1 MKLNRVTA
9 LFLGLVLAF
18 SLAACGQGASS
29 ASTASSSASSAAAEG
44 KTEEQL
50 LADENEI
57 LSANDALWEK
67 VFSSMDKNVTE
78 TTLSTNYG
86 DFLLSAVEKAKDQF
100 SDEEYK
106 TLTADAEKIRAIEEQ
121 IAALAPADAAA
132 SSAAAQGTAFP
143 QFEGSD
149 LEGNPVDNSL
159 FAGNAFT
166 VVNFWFNGCKPCVE
180 ELDDLNA
187 LNEKVKAQGGEVVGI
202 NTETLDGSQQGIE
215 AAKKLLAAKGASYRN
230 IYFASGSEAG
240 KFALNIM
247 AFPTTYVFD
256 RDGNVVGQPLLGGID
271 KEENLAA
278 LQKNIDAALARTAPN
293 KLFSPAAYGR
303 LFLFAAGIAMHAR
316 APDGIRWG
324 RSILLPAKERISM
337 KNTGTLRIQ
346 TFAAR
351 QSAPVEGVTV
361 AVQGDG
367 FTLHRITDATGSA
380 ADIPV
385 EAPACTLSLDEDN
398 TTRPYAIVSLT
409 AAKPGYRTVRI
420 EGIQIFA
427 GQVTLAQPQML
438 PVTEED
444 RDIPD
449 APIVIPPHALFAGS
463 GGSGPQPRENCTPR
477 VLDQVVIPKNI
488 TVHLGKPAAS
498 ARNVTVSFRD
508 YIANVASSEVYPT
521 WPEQALRA
529 NIHCQI
535 SLALNRI
542 YTEWY
547 PSKGYTFNITN
558 STSYDQYYVH
568 GRTVFEVMVRI
579 TDDIFNTYLR
589 KRGTVNPYYS
599 EYCDGKSVTCPGL
612 KQWGTVT
619 LANNGRSALQI
630 LRYYYG
636 SSIEIVR
643 TKNIR
648 SIPQSYPGT
657 PLRQGSRGTAV
668 FTLQR
673 QLNRIAKDYPFL
685 GKLTVDG
692 VFGSRMAATV
702 RAFQKQFNLTADG
715 VVGRQTWYKI
725 SYIYVSVKDL
735 AELTSEGETSTGTL
749 SNGTWNGTVLST
761 GASGS
766 AVEQVQFWLNTL
778 AQYDSAIPSV
788 KVDGVF
794 GTATA
799 NAVRAFQRKYGL
811 TVDGIVGQTTWKE
824 LYDEFLSIQ
833 SDNGTPNAYPG
844 TPLREGSSGQNVR
857 LVQFWLKI
865 ARTVYTSLE
874 SVTVDG
880 KFGAG
885 TAAAVRRFQRYFGL
899 TADGVVGRTTW
910 QKLYE
915 VYNDIANRLLSSS
928 LRPGEYPGV
937 LRSGS
942 TGTPVR
948 ELQFYLYLMSA
959 YESSIPPV
967 SIDGKFGADTERA
980 VRAYQRFAGLTVDG
994 VVGRTTW
1001 NSLYGR
1007 ASQLRSSGPVVTL
1020 KRLPYPG
1027 TPLTVGS
1034 SGKAVLYYNLLL
1046 LRIAY
1051 YFSSVEAPPLADRY
1065 TDETA
1070 TATRSAQQLLGLE
1083 QTGIADADTWTAVE
1097 ALSLQLA
1104 AHAPNPD
1111 RDTPSGTAYPG
1122 RAIAEGSAG
1131 QEVGQVERWINRRAQ
1146 LSCGEGYVADNNRF
1160 GASDAA
1166 AVRAVQQQAGLQPV
1180 NGIVYRETWHAL
1192 QAQCTDPCGCEKEE

>member
-1 MKLNRVTA
+1 
-9 LFLGLVLAF
+9 
-18 SLAACGQGASS
+18 
-29 ASTASSSASSAAAEG
+29 
-44 KTEEQL
+44 
-50 LADENEI
+50 
-57 LSANDALWEK
+57 
-67 VFSSMDKNVTE
+67 
-78 TTLSTNYG
+78 
-86 DFLLSAVEKAKDQF
+86 
-100 SDEEYK
+100 
-106 TLTADAEKIRAIEEQ
+106 
-121 IAALAPADAAA
+121 
-132 SSAAAQGTAFP
+132 
-143 QFEGSD
+143 
-149 LEGNPVDNSL
+149 
-159 FAGNAFT
+159 
-166 VVNFWFNGCKPCVE
+166 
-180 ELDDLNA
+180 
-187 LNEKVKAQGGEVVGI
+187 
-202 NTETLDGSQQGIE
+202 
-215 AAKKLLAAKGASYRN
+215 
-230 IYFASGSEAG
+230 
-240 KFALNIM
+240 
-247 AFPTTYVFD
+247 
-256 RDGNVVGQPLLGGID
+256 
-271 KEENLAA
+271 
-278 LQKNIDAALARTAPN
+278 
-293 KLFSPAAYGR
+293 
-303 LFLFAAGIAMHAR
+303 
-316 APDGIRWG
+316 
-324 RSILLPAKERISM
+324 M

-367 FTLHRITDATGSA
+367 FTLHCITDATGSA

-398 TTRPYAIVSLT
+398 TIRPYAVVSLT
-409 AAKPGYRTVRI
+409 AAKSGYRTVRI

-427 GQVTLAQPQML
+427 GQITLAQPAMI
-438 PVTEED
+438 PVTEEGK
-444 RDIPD
+444 DIPN
-449 APIVIPPHALFAGS
+449 APIIIPPHPLFAGS
-463 GGSGPQPRENCTPR
+463 GGSGAQPVENCVPR
-477 VLDQVVIPKNI
+477 VLDKVIIPKNI

-568 GRTVFEVMVRI
+568 GRTVFDVMVRI

-619 LANNGRSALQI
+619 LANQGRNALQI
-630 LRYYYG
+630 LKYYYG
-636 SSIEIVR
+636 SDIEIVR
-643 TKNIR
+643 TNNIQ
-648 SIPQSYPGT
+648 SIPQSYPGS
-657 PLRQGSRGTAV
+657 PLRQGDSGTAV

-673 QLNRIAKDYPFL
+673 QLNRITKDYPFL

-702 RAFQKQFNLTADG
+702 RAFQKQFNLTSDG

-735 AELTSEGETSTGTL
+735 AELTSEGEVSSGTL
-749 SNGTWNGTVLST
+749 SDGTWGGTVLRTGST
-761 GASGS
+761 GS
-766 AVEQVQFWLNTL
+766 AVEQLQFWLNTL
-778 AQYDSAIPSV
+778 AQYESSIPSLT
-788 KVDGVF
+788 VDGVY
-794 GTATA
+794 GTGTA

-811 TVDGIVGQTTWKE
+811 TVDGVVGRATWTE
-824 LYDEFLSIQ
+824 VYDQFRSIQ

-844 TPLREGSSGQNVR
+844 TALREGSSGQNVR

-865 ARTVYTSLE
+865 ARTVYSSL
-874 SVTVDG
+874 SNVTVDG
-880 KFGAG
+880 KFGSA
-885 TAAAVRRFQRYFGL
+885 TTAAVRRFQTYFGL
-899 TADGVVGRTTW
+899 TSDGVVGRTTW
-910 QKLYE
+910 NKLYE
-915 VYNDIANRLLSSS
+915 VYNDIANKLLSSS

-937 LRSGS
+937 LRNGSSG
-942 TGTPVR
+942 TAVR

-994 VVGRTTW
+994 IVGRTTW
-1001 NSLYGR
+1001 NSLYDKASTLR
-1007 ASQLRSSGPVVTL
+1007 ASGPVVTL

-1034 SGKAVLYYNLLL
+1034 SGSAVLYYSLLL
-1046 LRIAY
+1046 QRIAY
-1051 YFSSVEAPPLADRY
+1051 YFDSVENPPLSDQY

-1070 TATRSAQQLLGLE
+1070 AATRSAQALLDLP
-1083 QTGIADADTWTAVE
+1083 QTGTANADTWTAVE

-1111 RDTPSGTAYPG
+1111 RDIPPSTAYPG

-1131 QEVGQVERWINRRAQ
+1131 QEVGQVERWLNRRAQ
-1146 LSCGEGYVADNNRF
+1146 LSCGEDYVADNNRF
-1160 GASDAA
+1160 GAADAA
-1166 AVRAVQQQAGLQPV
+1166 AVRAVQQQAGLLV
-1180 NGIVYRETWHAL
+1180 TGIVNRETWAAL
-1192 QAQCTDPCGCEKEE
+1192 QAQSCNCDKEE

>member
-1 MKLNRVTA
+1 
-9 LFLGLVLAF
+9 
-18 SLAACGQGASS
+18 
-29 ASTASSSASSAAAEG
+29 
-44 KTEEQL
+44 
-50 LADENEI
+50 
-57 LSANDALWEK
+57 
-67 VFSSMDKNVTE
+67 
-78 TTLSTNYG
+78 
-86 DFLLSAVEKAKDQF
+86 
-100 SDEEYK
+100 
-106 TLTADAEKIRAIEEQ
+106 
-121 IAALAPADAAA
+121 
-132 SSAAAQGTAFP
+132 
-143 QFEGSD
+143 
-149 LEGNPVDNSL
+149 
-159 FAGNAFT
+159 
-166 VVNFWFNGCKPCVE
+166 
-180 ELDDLNA
+180 
-187 LNEKVKAQGGEVVGI
+187 
-202 NTETLDGSQQGIE
+202 
-215 AAKKLLAAKGASYRN
+215 
-230 IYFASGSEAG
+230 
-240 KFALNIM
+240 
-247 AFPTTYVFD
+247 
-256 RDGNVVGQPLLGGID
+256 
-271 KEENLAA
+271 
-278 LQKNIDAALARTAPN
+278 
-293 KLFSPAAYGR
+293 
-303 LFLFAAGIAMHAR
+303 
-316 APDGIRWG
+316 
-324 RSILLPAKERISM
+324 M

-351 QSAPVEGVTV
+351 QSAPMEGVTV

-367 FTLHRITDATGSA
+367 FTLHCITDATGSA

-398 TTRPYAIVSLT
+398 TIRPYAVVSLT
-409 AAKPGYRTVRI
+409 AAKSGYRTVRI

-427 GQVTLAQPQML
+427 GQITLAQPAMI
-438 PVTEED
+438 PVTEEGK
-444 RDIPD
+444 DIPN
-449 APIVIPPHALFAGS
+449 APIVIPPHPLFAGS
-463 GGSGPQPRENCTPR
+463 GGSGAQPVENCTPR
-477 VLDQVVIPKNI
+477 VLDKVIIPKNI

-568 GRTVFEVMVRI
+568 GRTVFDVMVRI

-619 LANNGRSALQI
+619 LANQGRTALQI

-636 SSIEIVR
+636 SDIEIVR
-643 TKNIR
+643 TSNIQ
-648 SIPQSYPGT
+648 SIPQSYPGS
-657 PLRQGSRGTAV
+657 PLRQGDSGTAV

-673 QLNRIAKDYPFL
+673 QLNRITKDYPFL

-735 AELTSEGETSTGTL
+735 AELTSEGEVSSGTL
-749 SNGTWNGTVLST
+749 SDGTWGGTVLRTGST
-761 GASGS
+761 GS
-766 AVEQVQFWLNTL
+766 AVEQLQFWLNTL
-778 AQYDSAIPSV
+778 AQYESSIPSLT
-788 KVDGVF
+788 VDGVY
-794 GTATA
+794 GTGTA

-811 TVDGIVGQTTWKE
+811 TVDGVVGRNTWTE
-824 LYDEFLSIQ
+824 LYDQFRSIQ

-844 TPLREGSSGQNVR
+844 TALREGASGQNVR

-865 ARTVYTSLE
+865 ARTVYPSL
-874 SVTVDG
+874 SNVTVDG
-880 KFGAG
+880 RFGSA
-885 TAAAVRRFQRYFGL
+885 TAAAVRRFQTYFGL
-899 TADGVVGRTTW
+899 TSDGVVGRTTW
-910 QKLYE
+910 NKLYE
-915 VYNDIANRLLSSS
+915 VYNDIANKLLSSS

-942 TGTPVR
+942 SGTAVR

-967 SIDGKFGADTERA
+967 SIDGKFGASTEAA

-994 VVGRTTW
+994 IVGRTTW
-1001 NSLYGR
+1001 NSLYDKASTLR
-1007 ASQLRSSGPVVTL
+1007 ASGPVVTL

-1034 SGKAVLYYNLLL
+1034 SGSAVLYYSLLL
-1046 LRIAY
+1046 QRIAY
-1051 YFSSVEAPPLADRY
+1051 YFTSVVSPPLSDQY

-1070 TATRSAQQLLGLE
+1070 AATRSAQELLSLPE
-1083 QTGIADADTWTAVE
+1083 TGIADADTWTAVE

-1111 RDTPSGTAYPG
+1111 RGTPPSTAYPG

-1131 QEVGQVERWINRRAQ
+1131 QEVGQVERWLNRRAQ
-1146 LSCGEGYVADNNRF
+1146 LSCDEDYVADNNRF
-1160 GASDAA
+1160 GAADAA
-1166 AVRAVQQQAGLQPV
+1166 AVRAVQQQAGLLV
-1180 NGIVYRETWHAL
+1180 TGIVNRETWAAL
-1192 QAQCTDPCGCEKEE
+1192 QAQSCNCDKEE

>member
-1 MKLNRVTA
+1 
-9 LFLGLVLAF
+9 
-18 SLAACGQGASS
+18 
-29 ASTASSSASSAAAEG
+29 
-44 KTEEQL
+44 
-50 LADENEI
+50 
-57 LSANDALWEK
+57 
-67 VFSSMDKNVTE
+67 
-78 TTLSTNYG
+78 
-86 DFLLSAVEKAKDQF
+86 
-100 SDEEYK
+100 
-106 TLTADAEKIRAIEEQ
+106 
-121 IAALAPADAAA
+121 
-132 SSAAAQGTAFP
+132 
-143 QFEGSD
+143 
-149 LEGNPVDNSL
+149 
-159 FAGNAFT
+159 
-166 VVNFWFNGCKPCVE
+166 
-180 ELDDLNA
+180 
-187 LNEKVKAQGGEVVGI
+187 
-202 NTETLDGSQQGIE
+202 
-215 AAKKLLAAKGASYRN
+215 
-230 IYFASGSEAG
+230 
-240 KFALNIM
+240 
-247 AFPTTYVFD
+247 
-256 RDGNVVGQPLLGGID
+256 
-271 KEENLAA
+271 
-278 LQKNIDAALARTAPN
+278 
-293 KLFSPAAYGR
+293 
-303 LFLFAAGIAMHAR
+303 
-316 APDGIRWG
+316 
-324 RSILLPAKERISM
+324 M

-367 FTLHRITDATGSA
+367 FTLHCITDATGSA

-385 EAPACTLSLDEDN
+385 EAPACALSLDEDN

-444 RDIPD
+444 RDIPN
-449 APIVIPPHALFAGS
+449 APIIIPPHALFAGS
-463 GGSGPQPRENCTPR
+463 GGSGPQPVQHCTPR

-488 TVHLGKPAAS
+488 TVHLGKPAAA

-568 GRTVFEVMVRI
+568 GRTVFDVMVRI

-619 LANNGRSALQI
+619 LANQGRTALQI

-636 SSIEIVR
+636 SDIEIVR
-643 TKNIR
+643 TNNIQ
-648 SIPQSYPGT
+648 SIPQSYPGS
-657 PLRQGSRGTAV
+657 PIRQGDSGTAV

-673 QLNRIAKDYPFL
+673 QLNRITKDYPFL

-735 AELTSEGETSTGTL
+735 AELTSEGEVSSGTL
-749 SNGTWNGTVLST
+749 SDGTWGGTVLRTGST
-761 GASGS
+761 GS
-766 AVEQVQFWLNTL
+766 AVEQLQFWLNTL
-778 AQYDSAIPSV
+778 AQYESSIPSLT
-788 KVDGVF
+788 VDGVY
-794 GTATA
+794 GTGTA

-811 TVDGIVGQTTWKE
+811 TVDGVVGRATWTE
-824 LYDEFLSIQ
+824 VYDQFRSIQ

-844 TPLREGSSGQNVR
+844 TALREGASGQNVR

-865 ARTVYTSLE
+865 ARTVYPSL
-874 SVTVDG
+874 SNVTVDG
-880 KFGAG
+880 RFGSA
-885 TAAAVRRFQRYFGL
+885 TAAAVRRFQTYFGL
-899 TADGVVGRTTW
+899 TSDGVVGRTTW
-910 QKLYE
+910 NKLYE
-915 VYNDIANRLLSSS
+915 VYNDIANKLLSSS

-937 LRSGS
+937 LRNGSSG
-942 TGTPVR
+942 TAVR

-959 YESSIPPV
+959 YESSIPAIA
-967 SIDGKFGADTERA
+967 IDGQFGASTEAA

-994 VVGRTTW
+994 IVGRTTW
-1001 NSLYGR
+1001 NSLYDKASTLR
-1007 ASQLRSSGPVVTL
+1007 ASGPVVTL

-1034 SGKAVLYYNLLL
+1034 SGSAVLYYSLLL
-1046 LRIAY
+1046 QRIAY
-1051 YFSSVEAPPLADRY
+1051 YFTSVVSPPLSDQY

-1070 TATRSAQQLLGLE
+1070 AATRSAQELLNLHE
-1083 QTGIADADTWTAVE
+1083 TGIADAETWTAVE

-1111 RDTPSGTAYPG
+1111 RDTPPSTAYPG

-1131 QEVGQVERWINRRAQ
+1131 QEVGQVERWLNRRAQ
-1146 LSCGEGYVADNNRF
+1146 LSCDEDYVADNNRF
-1160 GASDAA
+1160 GAADAA
-1166 AVRAVQQQAGLQPV
+1166 AVRAVQQQAGLLVTGTV
-1180 NGIVYRETWHAL
+1180 NRETWAAL
-1192 QAQCTDPCGCEKEE
+1192 QAQSCNCDKEE

>member
-1 MKLNRVTA
+1 
-9 LFLGLVLAF
+9 
-18 SLAACGQGASS
+18 
-29 ASTASSSASSAAAEG
+29 
-44 KTEEQL
+44 
-50 LADENEI
+50 
-57 LSANDALWEK
+57 
-67 VFSSMDKNVTE
+67 
-78 TTLSTNYG
+78 
-86 DFLLSAVEKAKDQF
+86 
-100 SDEEYK
+100 
-106 TLTADAEKIRAIEEQ
+106 
-121 IAALAPADAAA
+121 
-132 SSAAAQGTAFP
+132 
-143 QFEGSD
+143 
-149 LEGNPVDNSL
+149 
-159 FAGNAFT
+159 
-166 VVNFWFNGCKPCVE
+166 
-180 ELDDLNA
+180 
-187 LNEKVKAQGGEVVGI
+187 
-202 NTETLDGSQQGIE
+202 
-215 AAKKLLAAKGASYRN
+215 
-230 IYFASGSEAG
+230 
-240 KFALNIM
+240 
-247 AFPTTYVFD
+247 
-256 RDGNVVGQPLLGGID
+256 
-271 KEENLAA
+271 
-278 LQKNIDAALARTAPN
+278 
-293 KLFSPAAYGR
+293 
-303 LFLFAAGIAMHAR
+303 
-316 APDGIRWG
+316 
-324 RSILLPAKERISM
+324 M

-367 FTLHRITDATGSA
+367 FTLHRITDATGSV
-380 ADIPV
+380 ADIPI
-385 EAPACTLSLDEDN
+385 EAPACALSLDEDN

-438 PVTEED
+438 PDTEEG
-444 RDIPD
+444 RDIPN
-449 APIVIPPHALFAGS
+449 APIIIPPHALFAGS

-477 VLDQVVIPKNI
+477 VLEQVIIPKNI
-488 TVHLGKPAAS
+488 TVHLGKPAAA

-568 GRTVFEVMVRI
+568 GRTVFDVMVRI

-619 LANNGRSALQI
+619 LANQGRTALQI
-630 LRYYYG
+630 LKYYYG
-636 SSIEIVR
+636 NDIEIVR
-643 TKNIR
+643 TNNIQ
-648 SIPQSYPGT
+648 SIPQSYPGS
-657 PLRQGSRGTAV
+657 PIRQGDSGTAV

-673 QLNRIAKDYPFL
+673 QLNRITKDYPFL

-715 VVGRQTWYKI
+715 MVGRQTWYKI

-735 AELTSEGETSTGTL
+735 AELTSEGEVSSGTL
-749 SNGTWNGTVLST
+749 SDGTWGGTVLRTGST
-761 GASGS
+761 GS
-766 AVEQVQFWLNTL
+766 AVEQLQFWLNTL
-778 AQYDSAIPSV
+778 AQYESSIPSLT
-788 KVDGVF
+788 VDGVY
-794 GTATA
+794 GTGTA

-811 TVDGIVGQTTWKE
+811 TVDGVVGRATWTE
-824 LYDEFLSIQ
+824 VYDQFRSIQ

-844 TPLREGSSGQNVR
+844 TALREGASGQNVR

-865 ARTVYTSLE
+865 ARTVYPSL
-874 SVTVDG
+874 SNVTVDG
-880 KFGAG
+880 RFGSA
-885 TAAAVRRFQRYFGL
+885 TAAAVRRFQTYFGL
-899 TADGVVGRTTW
+899 TSDGVVGRTTW
-910 QKLYE
+910 NKLYE
-915 VYNDIANRLLSSS
+915 VYNDIANKLLSSS

-937 LRSGS
+937 LRNGSSG
-942 TGTPVR
+942 TAVR

-959 YESSIPPV
+959 YESSIPAIG
-967 SIDGKFGADTERA
+967 IDGQFGASTEAA

-994 VVGRTTW
+994 IVGRTTW
-1001 NSLYGR
+1001 NSLYDKASTLR
-1007 ASQLRSSGPVVTL
+1007 ASGPVVTL

-1034 SGKAVLYYNLLL
+1034 SGSAVLYYSLLL
-1046 LRIAY
+1046 QRIAY
-1051 YFSSVEAPPLADRY
+1051 YFTSVVSPPLSDQY

-1070 TATRSAQQLLGLE
+1070 AATRSAQELLNLHE
-1083 QTGIADADTWTAVE
+1083 TGIADAETWTAVE

-1111 RDTPSGTAYPG
+1111 RDTPPSTAYPG

-1131 QEVGQVERWINRRAQ
+1131 QEVGQVERWLNRRAQ
-1146 LSCGEGYVADNNRF
+1146 LSCDEDYVADNNRF
-1160 GASDAA
+1160 GAADAA
-1166 AVRAVQQQAGLQPV
+1166 AVRAVQQQAGLLV
-1180 NGIVYRETWHAL
+1180 TGTVDRETWAAL
-1192 QAQCTDPCGCEKEE
+1192 QAQSCEHCNEEE

>member
-1 MKLNRVTA
+1 
-9 LFLGLVLAF
+9 
-18 SLAACGQGASS
+18 
-29 ASTASSSASSAAAEG
+29 
-44 KTEEQL
+44 
-50 LADENEI
+50 
-57 LSANDALWEK
+57 
-67 VFSSMDKNVTE
+67 
-78 TTLSTNYG
+78 
-86 DFLLSAVEKAKDQF
+86 
-100 SDEEYK
+100 
-106 TLTADAEKIRAIEEQ
+106 
-121 IAALAPADAAA
+121 
-132 SSAAAQGTAFP
+132 
-143 QFEGSD
+143 
-149 LEGNPVDNSL
+149 
-159 FAGNAFT
+159 
-166 VVNFWFNGCKPCVE
+166 
-180 ELDDLNA
+180 
-187 LNEKVKAQGGEVVGI
+187 
-202 NTETLDGSQQGIE
+202 
-215 AAKKLLAAKGASYRN
+215 
-230 IYFASGSEAG
+230 
-240 KFALNIM
+240 
-247 AFPTTYVFD
+247 
-256 RDGNVVGQPLLGGID
+256 
-271 KEENLAA
+271 
-278 LQKNIDAALARTAPN
+278 
-293 KLFSPAAYGR
+293 
-303 LFLFAAGIAMHAR
+303 
-316 APDGIRWG
+316 
-324 RSILLPAKERISM
+324 M

-351 QSAPVEGVTV
+351 QSAPMEGVTV

-367 FTLHRITDATGSA
+367 FTLHCITDATGSA

-385 EAPACTLSLDEDN
+385 EAPACALSLDEDN

-427 GQVTLAQPQML
+427 GQITLAQPAMI
-438 PVTEED
+438 PVTEEGK
-444 RDIPD
+444 DIPD
-449 APIVIPPHALFAGS
+449 APIVIPPHPLFAGS
-463 GGSGPQPRENCTPR
+463 GGSGAQPVENCVPR
-477 VLDQVVIPKNI
+477 VLDKVIIPKNI

-568 GRTVFEVMVRI
+568 GRTVFDVMVRI

-619 LANNGRSALQI
+619 LANQGRTALQI

-636 SSIEIVR
+636 SDIEIVR
-643 TKNIR
+643 TSNIQ
-648 SIPQSYPGT
+648 SIPQSYPGS
-657 PLRQGSRGTAV
+657 PLRQGDSGTAV

-673 QLNRIAKDYPFL
+673 QLNRITKDYPFL

-735 AELTSEGETSTGTL
+735 AELTSEGEVSSGTL
-749 SNGTWNGTVLST
+749 SDGTWGGTVLRTGST
-761 GASGS
+761 GS
-766 AVEQVQFWLNTL
+766 AVEQLQFWLNTL
-778 AQYDSAIPSV
+778 AQYESSIPSLT
-788 KVDGVF
+788 VDGVY
-794 GTATA
+794 GTGTA

-811 TVDGIVGQTTWKE
+811 TVDGVVGRATWTE
-824 LYDEFLSIQ
+824 VYDQFRSIQ

-844 TPLREGSSGQNVR
+844 TALREGASGQNVR

-865 ARTVYTSLE
+865 ARTVYPSL
-874 SVTVDG
+874 SNVTVDG
-880 KFGAG
+880 RFGSA
-885 TAAAVRRFQRYFGL
+885 TAAAVRRFQTYFGL
-899 TADGVVGRTTW
+899 TSDGVVGRTTW
-910 QKLYE
+910 NKLYE
-915 VYNDIANRLLSSS
+915 VYNDIANKLLSSS

-937 LRSGS
+937 LRNGSSG
-942 TGTPVR
+942 TAVR

-959 YESSIPPV
+959 YESSIPAIA
-967 SIDGKFGADTERA
+967 IDGQFGASTEAA

-994 VVGRTTW
+994 IVGRTTW
-1001 NSLYGR
+1001 NSLYDKASTLR
-1007 ASQLRSSGPVVTL
+1007 ASGPVVTL

-1034 SGKAVLYYNLLL
+1034 SGSAVLYYSLLL
-1046 LRIAY
+1046 QRIAY
-1051 YFSSVEAPPLADRY
+1051 YFTSVVSPPLSDQY

-1070 TATRSAQQLLGLE
+1070 AATRSAQELLSLPE
-1083 QTGIADADTWTAVE
+1083 TGIADADTWTAVE

-1111 RDTPSGTAYPG
+1111 RDTPPSTAYPG

-1131 QEVGQVERWINRRAQ
+1131 QEVGQVERWLNRRAQ
-1146 LSCGEGYVADNNRF
+1146 LSCGEDYVADNNRF
-1160 GASDAA
+1160 GAADAA
-1166 AVRAVQQQAGLQPV
+1166 AVRAVQQQAGLLV
-1180 NGIVYRETWHAL
+1180 TGTVDRETWAAL
-1192 QAQCTDPCGCEKEE
+1192 QAQSCEHCNEEE

>member
-1 MKLNRVTA
+1 
-9 LFLGLVLAF
+9 
-18 SLAACGQGASS
+18 
-29 ASTASSSASSAAAEG
+29 
-44 KTEEQL
+44 
-50 LADENEI
+50 
-57 LSANDALWEK
+57 
-67 VFSSMDKNVTE
+67 
-78 TTLSTNYG
+78 
-86 DFLLSAVEKAKDQF
+86 
-100 SDEEYK
+100 
-106 TLTADAEKIRAIEEQ
+106 
-121 IAALAPADAAA
+121 
-132 SSAAAQGTAFP
+132 
-143 QFEGSD
+143 
-149 LEGNPVDNSL
+149 
-159 FAGNAFT
+159 
-166 VVNFWFNGCKPCVE
+166 
-180 ELDDLNA
+180 
-187 LNEKVKAQGGEVVGI
+187 
-202 NTETLDGSQQGIE
+202 
-215 AAKKLLAAKGASYRN
+215 
-230 IYFASGSEAG
+230 
-240 KFALNIM
+240 
-247 AFPTTYVFD
+247 
-256 RDGNVVGQPLLGGID
+256 
-271 KEENLAA
+271 
-278 LQKNIDAALARTAPN
+278 
-293 KLFSPAAYGR
+293 
-303 LFLFAAGIAMHAR
+303 
-316 APDGIRWG
+316 
-324 RSILLPAKERISM
+324 M

-351 QSAPVEGVTV
+351 QSAPMEGVTV
-361 AVQGDG
+361 TVQGDG
-367 FTLHRITDATGSA
+367 FTLHRITDVTGSA

-398 TTRPYAIVSLT
+398 TIRPYAVVSLT
-409 AAKPGYRTVRI
+409 AAKSGYRTVRI

-427 GQVTLAQPQML
+427 GQITLAQPAMI
-438 PVTEED
+438 PVTEEGK
-444 RDIPD
+444 DIPD

-477 VLDQVVIPKNI
+477 VLDKVIIPKNI

-568 GRTVFEVMVRI
+568 GRTVFDVMVRI

-619 LANNGRSALQI
+619 LANQGRTALQI

-636 SSIEIVR
+636 SDIEIVR
-643 TKNIR
+643 TSNIQ
-648 SIPQSYPGT
+648 SIPQSYPGS
-657 PLRQGSRGTAV
+657 PLRQGDSGTAV

-673 QLNRIAKDYPFL
+673 QLNRITKDYPFL

-715 VVGRQTWYKI
+715 MVGRQTWYKI

-735 AELTSEGETSTGTL
+735 AELTSEGEVSSGTL
-749 SNGTWNGTVLST
+749 SDGTWGGTVLRTGST
-761 GASGS
+761 GS
-766 AVEQVQFWLNTL
+766 AVEQLQFWLNTL
-778 AQYDSAIPSV
+778 AQYESSIPSLT
-788 KVDGVF
+788 VDGVY
-794 GTATA
+794 GTGTA

-811 TVDGIVGQTTWKE
+811 TVDGVVGRATWTE
-824 LYDEFLSIQ
+824 VYDQFRSIQ

-844 TPLREGSSGQNVR
+844 TALREGASGQNVR

-865 ARTVYTSLE
+865 ARTVYPSL
-874 SVTVDG
+874 SNVTVDG
-880 KFGAG
+880 RFGSA

-915 VYNDIANRLLSSS
+915 VYNDIANRLLSPS

-937 LRSGS
+937 LRNGSSG
-942 TGTPVR
+942 TAVR

-959 YESSIPPV
+959 YESSIPAIA
-967 SIDGKFGADTERA
+967 IDGQFGASTEAA

-994 VVGRTTW
+994 IVGRTTW
-1001 NSLYGR
+1001 NSLYDKASTLR
-1007 ASQLRSSGPVVTL
+1007 ASGPVVTL

-1034 SGKAVLYYNLLL
+1034 SGSAVLYYSLLL
-1046 LRIAY
+1046 QRIAY
-1051 YFSSVEAPPLADRY
+1051 YFTSVVSPPLSDQY

-1070 TATRSAQQLLGLE
+1070 AATRSAQELLNLHE
-1083 QTGIADADTWTAVE
+1083 TGIADAETWTAVE

-1111 RDTPSGTAYPG
+1111 RDTPPSTAYPG

-1131 QEVGQVERWINRRAQ
+1131 QEVGQVERWLNRRAQ
-1146 LSCGEGYVADNNRF
+1146 LSCDEDYVADNNRF
-1160 GASDAA
+1160 GAADAA
-1166 AVRAVQQQAGLQPV
+1166 AVRAVQQQAGLLV
-1180 NGIVYRETWHAL
+1180 TGTVDRETWAAL
-1192 QAQCTDPCGCEKEE
+1192 QAQSCEHCNEEE

>member
-1 MKLNRVTA
+1 
-9 LFLGLVLAF
+9 
-18 SLAACGQGASS
+18 
-29 ASTASSSASSAAAEG
+29 
-44 KTEEQL
+44 
-50 LADENEI
+50 
-57 LSANDALWEK
+57 
-67 VFSSMDKNVTE
+67 
-78 TTLSTNYG
+78 
-86 DFLLSAVEKAKDQF
+86 
-100 SDEEYK
+100 
-106 TLTADAEKIRAIEEQ
+106 
-121 IAALAPADAAA
+121 
-132 SSAAAQGTAFP
+132 
-143 QFEGSD
+143 
-149 LEGNPVDNSL
+149 
-159 FAGNAFT
+159 
-166 VVNFWFNGCKPCVE
+166 
-180 ELDDLNA
+180 
-187 LNEKVKAQGGEVVGI
+187 
-202 NTETLDGSQQGIE
+202 
-215 AAKKLLAAKGASYRN
+215 
-230 IYFASGSEAG
+230 
-240 KFALNIM
+240 
-247 AFPTTYVFD
+247 
-256 RDGNVVGQPLLGGID
+256 
-271 KEENLAA
+271 
-278 LQKNIDAALARTAPN
+278 
-293 KLFSPAAYGR
+293 
-303 LFLFAAGIAMHAR
+303 
-316 APDGIRWG
+316 
-324 RSILLPAKERISM
+324 M

-351 QSAPVEGVTV
+351 QSAPMEGVTV

-367 FTLHRITDATGSA
+367 FTLHCITDATGSA

-385 EAPACTLSLDEDN
+385 EAPACALSLDEDN

-427 GQVTLAQPQML
+427 GQITLAQPAMI
-438 PVTEED
+438 PVTEEGK
-444 RDIPD
+444 DIPN
-449 APIVIPPHALFAGS
+449 APIVIPPHPLFAGS
-463 GGSGPQPRENCTPR
+463 GGSGAQPVENCTPR
-477 VLDQVVIPKNI
+477 VLDKVIIPKNI

-568 GRTVFEVMVRI
+568 GRTVFDVMVRI

-636 SSIEIVR
+636 SDIEIVR
-643 TKNIR
+643 TSNIQ
-648 SIPQSYPGT
+648 SIPQSYPGS
-657 PLRQGSRGTAV
+657 PLRQGDSGTAV

-673 QLNRIAKDYPFL
+673 QLNRITKDYPFL

-715 VVGRQTWYKI
+715 MVGRQTWYKI

-735 AELTSEGETSTGTL
+735 AELTSEGEVSSGTL
-749 SNGTWNGTVLST
+749 SDGTWGGTTLRQGST
-761 GASGS
+761 GS
-766 AVEQVQFWLNTL
+766 AVEQLQFWLNTL
-778 AQYDSAIPSV
+778 AQYESSIPSLT
-788 KVDGVF
+788 VDGVY
-794 GTATA
+794 GTGTA

-811 TVDGIVGQTTWKE
+811 TVDGVVGRATWTE
-824 LYDEFLSIQ
+824 VYDQFRSIQ

-844 TPLREGSSGQNVR
+844 TALREGSSGQNVR

-865 ARTVYTSLE
+865 ARTVYTSLAN
-874 SVTVDG
+874 VTVDG

-885 TAAAVRRFQRYFGL
+885 TAAAVQRFQRYFGL

-915 VYNDIANRLLSSS
+915 VYNDIANKLLSSS

-937 LRSGS
+937 LRTGSSG
-942 TGTPVR
+942 TAVR

-959 YESSIPPV
+959 YESSIPAIA
-967 SIDGKFGADTERA
+967 IDGQFGASTEAA

-994 VVGRTTW
+994 IVGRTTW
-1001 NSLYGR
+1001 NSLYDKASTLR
-1007 ASQLRSSGPVVTL
+1007 ASGPVVTL

-1034 SGKAVLYYNLLL
+1034 SGSAVLYYSLLL
-1046 LRIAY
+1046 QRIAY
-1051 YFSSVEAPPLADRY
+1051 YFTSVVSPPLSDQY

-1070 TATRSAQQLLGLE
+1070 AATRSAQELLSLPE
-1083 QTGIADADTWTAVE
+1083 TGIADADTWTAVE

-1111 RDTPSGTAYPG
+1111 RDTPPSTAYPG
-1122 RAIAEGSAG
+1122 RAIAEGRAG
-1131 QEVGQVERWINRRAQ
+1131 QEVGQVERWLNRRAQ
-1146 LSCGEGYVADNNRF
+1146 LSCDEDYVADNNRF
-1160 GASDAA
+1160 GAADAA
-1166 AVRAVQQQAGLQPV
+1166 AVRAVQQQAGLLV
-1180 NGIVYRETWHAL
+1180 TGIVNRETWAAL
-1192 QAQCTDPCGCEKEE
+1192 QAQSCNCDKEE